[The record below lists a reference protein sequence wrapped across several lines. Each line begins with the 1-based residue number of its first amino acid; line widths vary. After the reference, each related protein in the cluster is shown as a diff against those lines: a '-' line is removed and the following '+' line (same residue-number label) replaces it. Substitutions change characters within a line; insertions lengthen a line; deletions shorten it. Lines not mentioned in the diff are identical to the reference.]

1 MAVHIITS
9 IFDSPDDDAAIV
21 AVLQAG
27 DQAALHALYQRS
39 VSRVYGLALKIT
51 GQAALAEEV
60 TEDTYWQV
68 WQEIDRF
75 NAVKAPLLGWMLM
88 ICRSRAIDALRKQ
101 GVQPSLTIEL
111 EQIAAYWPDEAD
123 TPMQALENKQQQSRV
138 RQALNSLSPVQ
149 QQVLYHAFYLGL
161 SQQEIAQ
168 LMQLPLGTI
177 KSHMRRA
184 QQALK
189 STLEAGED
197 AV

>member
-1 MAVHIITS
+1 MAVHTISS
-9 IFDSPDDDAAIV
+9 IFDSPAEDAALV
-21 AVLQAG
+21 ADLQSG
-27 DQAALHALYQRS
+27 DQAALQRLYQRS
-39 VSRVYGLALKIT
+39 LSKVYGLALKIT

-75 NAVKAPLLGWMLM
+75 DAAKAPLLGWMLM
-88 ICRSRAIDALRKQ
+88 MCRSRAIDALRKQ
-101 GVQPSLTIEL
+101 GLQPAQTIEL

-168 LMQLPLGTI
+168 LMQLPLGTV

-184 QQALK
+184 QNALK
-189 STLEAGED
+189 STLEAGEESR
-197 AV
+197 